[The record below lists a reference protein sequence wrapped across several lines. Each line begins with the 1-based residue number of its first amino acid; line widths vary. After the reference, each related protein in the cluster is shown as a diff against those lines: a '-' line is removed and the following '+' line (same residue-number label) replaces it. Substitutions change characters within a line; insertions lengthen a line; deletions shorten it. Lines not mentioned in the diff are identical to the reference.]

1 MRFLHLLLPLLLALP
16 AAAEQAPD
24 YRFTPEAQA
33 AWLQS
38 AAATRAALNRE
49 RQRHGLAE
57 LAANDKLD
65 RAAQAHA
72 NHLAHH
78 RRATHQQLPEE
89 AGFVGSMP
97 WDRTRAQG
105 YGLGQTGVVAEAFV
119 VGIADVDAALMQL
132 LSGPYHR
139 HILLSARAAE
149 VGVGL
154 SAQPGLVLEFGSAK
168 PTVQAAPAWVLW
180 PSPEQE
186 RVPPLACCERPRP
199 GGLDRFGM
207 PVSVHA
213 APGRVL
219 KVQRFELHE
228 EPSGRPIETLLLQ
241 ADNDPHLKLH
251 RNLAYIV
258 PRLPLLAGARYRVH
272 FVGEAGAERL
282 ERSWTFDTAAE

>member
-33 AWLQS
+33 TWLQS

-72 NHLAHH
+72 DHLARH

-168 PTVQAAPAWVLW
+168 PTV
-180 PSPEQE
+180 
-186 RVPPLACCERPRP
+186 
-199 GGLDRFGM
+199 
-207 PVSVHA
+207 
-213 APGRVL
+213 